1 MNMHKTRKPLLRK
14 VELRGVLRNFNQ
26 IFVLRSSPKGGV
38 GGMTDSAAQLLQ
50 LVRMQTFKTERGG
63 QMEQLGAQLTQ
74 HESIAGAQQALSAGS
89 RVANGPP
96 ACWAAHA
103 ACPKEALMQ
112 GIERSLTMSCLKRTN
127 AGKSKG
133 LQEEKQKEQKRQRH
147 CNPKAWLCSCRQ
159 THVGGVFAHRI
170 SACNIPL
177 FTQMQLR
184 FCMSQ

>member
-112 GIERSLTMSCLKRTN
+112 GTERSLTMSCLKRTY

-170 SACNIPL
+170 SACTIYLCSHRCNYV
-177 FTQMQLR
+177 
-184 FCMSQ
+184 SV